1 MGSEIMRGNETI
13 ATRLAGLPTLPGVY
27 IFRDANRRVIYVGKA
42 IVLRNRVRS
51 YFQDGA
57 NHTAKTER
65 LVADIADLE
74 WIVTASELEA
84 LILENELIKRYRP
97 RYNIRL
103 KDDKRYPYI
112 KVTWQEDYPK
122 IHVVRTMQRD
132 GARYFGP
139 FTSTRA
145 VYQTLDVV
153 RRIFPYCSCNRPLP
167 GTPNDRPCF
176 YYHIKRCPGPC
187 IGAVT
192 REEYRE
198 IIDRAC
204 MFLEGKQE
212 EVVHRLHGEMQDA
225 AEQLNFEYAAQLRD
239 QIAAVTTI
247 IERQRIVSSHLRD
260 HDFVAFA
267 RDDSQ
272 ACVQVFFIRGGKLI
286 GREYFVLTGAG
297 DEDETQV
304 MTSFIKQFYDDAAYV
319 PPEIL
324 VHTDLDDL
332 PIIEQWLR
340 QKRGNKVVVK
350 VPRRGEKRALMRMAL
365 ENAEETLTRLR
376 AEWEADTSK
385 HVEALSELQH
395 ALDLPEPPSR
405 IECYDI
411 SNIQGT
417 AATGSMVVFVQGAP
431 SKQDYRHFRIKSV
444 DGPNDF
450 ASMAEVLR
458 RRFARARERADER
471 SIDGK
476 TNRWAI
482 MPDLVIV
489 DGGKGQLSAALE
501 AMEAMGVGHIPVAA
515 LAKQNEELF
524 VPGRSASILL
534 PRDSQALYLVQRI
547 RDEAHRFA
555 ITYHRKLR
563 EKRGTASLLDEI
575 PGIGPKRR
583 RALLQAF
590 GSVDAIRQASVDDL
604 VAIPG
609 ITRRLAEQVLENL

>member
-1 MGSEIMRGNETI
+1 
-13 ATRLAGLPTLPGVY
+13 
-27 IFRDANRRVIYVGKA
+27 
-42 IVLRNRVRS
+42 
-51 YFQDGA
+51 
-57 NHTAKTER
+57 
-65 LVADIADLE
+65 
-74 WIVTASELEA
+74 
-84 LILENELIKRYRP
+84 
-97 RYNIRL
+97 
-103 KDDKRYPYI
+103 
-112 KVTWQEDYPK
+112 
-122 IHVVRTMQRD
+122 
-132 GARYFGP
+132 
-139 FTSTRA
+139 
-145 VYQTLDVV
+145 
-153 RRIFPYCSCNRPLP
+153 
-167 GTPNDRPCF
+167 
-176 YYHIKRCPGPC
+176 
-187 IGAVT
+187 
-192 REEYRE
+192 
-198 IIDRAC
+198 
-204 MFLEGKQE
+204 
-212 EVVHRLHGEMQDA
+212 
-225 AEQLNFEYAAQLRD
+225 
-239 QIAAVTTI
+239 
-247 IERQRIVSSHLRD
+247 
-260 HDFVAFA
+260 
-267 RDDSQ
+267 
-272 ACVQVFFIRGGKLI
+272 
-286 GREYFVLTGAG
+286 
-297 DEDETQV
+297 
-304 MTSFIKQFYDDAAYV
+304 
-319 PPEIL
+319 
-324 VHTDLDDL
+324 
-332 PIIEQWLR
+332 
-340 QKRGNKVVVK
+340 
-350 VPRRGEKRALMRMAL
+350 
-365 ENAEETLTRLR
+365 
-376 AEWEADTSK
+376 
-385 HVEALSELQH
+385 
-395 ALDLPEPPSR
+395 
-405 IECYDI
+405 
-411 SNIQGT
+411 
-417 AATGSMVVFVQGAP
+417 MVVFVQGAP